1 MFKDTIITIGR
12 RVLPAQDSA
21 FVTLELSPLKAIEL
35 PGCELNLSEVI
46 LPHQKV
52 ELPPEINTYFCK
64 QDTVIMIS
72 ENLPV
77 YEVTAYPI
85 DGMLHDVATVSL
97 VVFTLWYISGSINK
111 WSHLFKEIRKCIFV
125 A

>member
-46 LPHQKV
+46 LPPQKAEV
-52 ELPPEINTYFCK
+52 LPEINTYFCQK
-64 QDTVIMIS
+64 DTVIMIS

-85 DGMLHDVATVSL
+85 DGMLHDAAVVSL
-97 VVFTLWYISGSINK
+97 VVFSLWYISGSLNK
-111 WSHLFKEIRKCIFV
+111 WHHLFKEIRKCIFV